1 MSHASTIVLSLAT
14 ALALLSAAT
23 LAQNEVSP
31 DDARLA
37 FNNRC
42 RQCHVTKEGDNRL
55 GPSLYGVFG
64 RKAGSAPG
72 FTYSPAMKNADV
84 VWDADTLNRYIENPD
99 AVVPGNKM
107 KPFTGISDAEQRAK
121 IIAHLENESG
131 GQ

>member
-1 MSHASTIVLSLAT
+1 MSRASTIVLPLAT
-14 ALALLSAAT
+14 ALALLSGAV
-23 LAQNEVSP
+23 LAQSEVSP

-42 RQCHVTKEGDNRL
+42 RQCHTTKEGDNRL
-55 GPSLYGVFG
+55 GPSLYGVVG
-64 RKAGSAPG
+64 REAGSAPK
-72 FTYSPAMKNADV
+72 FTYSSAMKNADI

-131 GQ
+131 AQ